1 SLCPPFSHPPA
12 RSFLHSVR
20 ASALPRTALLL
31 RRPSA
36 LLRMLHGRRLR
47 CGHRLIDPVA
57 ARPYKPPPA
66 GWPAAAYRASRRAV
80 TRVTRGAYKAPPR
93 YTRDQLAQEALPPET
108 LRPASGAP
116 TGGGAAR
123 ATCGSQAASAVMILT
138 RVDRRISEAVGHGFV
153 VLVGHQLGV
162 SVARGVA
169 ARQ

>member
-1 SLCPPFSHPPA
+1 SPSSCSATLSLHDALPISASRAPHRASNAPSSASLCPPFSHPPA

-20 ASALPRTALLL
+20 ASALTRTALLL

-47 CGHRLIDPVA
+47 CGHQLIDPVA

-66 GWPAAAYRASRRAV
+66 WWPVAAYKASRRAV
-80 TRVTRGAYKAPPR
+80 TCVTRGAYKVPPR

-116 TGGGAAR
+116 TGG
-123 ATCGSQAASAVMILT
+123 
-138 RVDRRISEAVGHGFV
+138 
-153 VLVGHQLGV
+153 
-162 SVARGVA
+162 
-169 ARQ
+169 